1 MKTGLLFSLLL
12 FVTLNLAGQNV
23 EPVSPSTQQQLEN
36 ITAANGDA
44 ETDDDDYLQLLQHLL
59 KHPLNLNVATA
70 TDLAALKCL
79 NPLQVQQLLD
89 HRYLLGPFISI
100 YELQAI
106 PLWSTELLIKIR
118 PYITVSTKEDIRYF
132 FSPRFKKGDHSVLL
146 RVTQVLERAKG
157 YGLQDTAV
165 TNFYPGSPQKILLRY
180 QYNYKHLLQYG
191 LLAEKDA
198 GEQFFKGKQKQ
209 GFDFYSFHFFLRNKG
224 IIRSLAMGDFVV
236 NMGQGLIQW
245 QSLAFKKS
253 ADVIN
258 IKREGAVLG
267 PYHSAG
273 EIDFHRGLGITLQ
286 KKNWEASFFVSYKKI
301 DANRVTDTS
310 GIIDEYVSSFQNSGY
325 HRTNAETDDKGVQ
338 RQLAFGGN
346 LSYRYRKL
354 HLGINA
360 ISYKFS
366 LPLIRPTDP
375 YNQYSLDGKG
385 LVNYSFDYGYTY
397 KNLHL
402 FGEMALTGKMDIAFI
417 QGLLISVSKS
427 VDISML
433 YRNISRSYQS
443 LYSSAFTEAA
453 YPNNES
459 GLYMGITIRPNS
471 FWRIDAYADIYRFPW
486 LKYRVDKPS
495 EGADFLL
502 QLTYKPN
509 KQLEIYS
516 RYHAETK
523 SINDNPDALTL
534 SPVRAEPRQNWRTH
548 ISYRISP
555 VFTLGSRVEILWF
568 DKKSSQAETGFLGY
582 FDLFFKPSLK
592 PFSAN
597 LRLQYF
603 ETDGYNSRAYAYEN
617 DILYSFSI
625 PVFYDKGYKYYINFN
640 YDINKKISLW
650 IKWSQI
656 FFTGKTFIGSGLDEI
671 TGNKKSECRLQ
682 VMYRF

>member
-1 MKTGLLFSLLL
+1 MKTLFL
-12 FVTLNLAGQNV
+12 FCLFLFAGADLAAQNV
-23 EPVSPSTQQQLEN
+23 EPVSPTTQQQLEN
-36 ITAANGDA
+36 ITAANGDV
-44 ETDDDDYLQLLQHLL
+44 ETEDDNYMQLLQHLL
-59 KHPLNLNVATA
+59 KDPLDLNVATA
-70 TDLAALKCL
+70 SDLAALKYL
-79 NPLQVQQLLD
+79 NPLQVLQLLD
-89 HRYLLGPFISI
+89 HRHLLGPFISI

-106 PLWSTELLIKIR
+106 PLWSTELLMKIR
-118 PYITVSTKEDIRYF
+118 PYITVSTREDLRDF
-132 FSPRFKKGDHSVLL
+132 FSLRFKKGDHSVLV

-165 TNFYPGSPQKILLRY
+165 INAYPGSPQKILLRY
-180 QYNYKHLLQYG
+180 QYNYKNLLQYG

-209 GFDFYSFHFFLRNKG
+209 GFDFYSFHFFFRNKG
-224 IIRSLAMGDFVV
+224 LIRSLALGDFVV

-301 DANRVTDTS
+301 DANRVTDTI
-310 GIIDEYVSSFQNSGY
+310 GVMGEYVSSFQNSGY
-325 HRTNAETDDKGVQ
+325 HRTKAEADDKGVQ

-346 LSYRYRKL
+346 LSYKYRKL

-360 ISYKFS
+360 IAYKFR
-366 LPLIRPTDP
+366 LPLIRPADP
-375 YNQYSLDGKG
+375 YNQYSLGG
-385 LVNYSFDYGYTY
+385 SSLLNYSFDYGYTY

-402 FGEMALTGKMDIAFI
+402 FGEMAFTGKMDMAIL
-417 QGLLISVSKS
+417 QGLLISVSGS
-427 VDISML
+427 VDISMI
-433 YRNISRSYQS
+433 YRHIPPSYQS

-459 GLYMGITIRPNS
+459 GLYAGITIRPNS
-471 FWRIDAYADIYRFPW
+471 FWRIDVYADIYRFPW

-516 RYHAETK
+516 RYHAETR
-523 SINDNPDALTL
+523 SINDNPDAFTL
-534 SPVRAEPRQNWRTH
+534 SPVRAQPRQNWRTN

-555 VFTLGSRVEILWF
+555 VFTLGSRVEMLWF
-568 DKKSSQAETGFLGY
+568 DKKSSQAENGFLAY
-582 FDLFFKPSLK
+582 FDLFFKPSFK
-592 PFSAN
+592 PYNAN

-625 PVFYDKGYKYYINFN
+625 PVFYDKGYRYYINFN
-640 YDINKKISLW
+640 YDINKKLSLW
-650 IKWSQI
+650 VKWSQT
-656 FFTGKTFIGSGLDEI
+656 FFTGKSLIGSGLDEI
-671 TGNKKSECRLQ
+671 NGNKKSEVRLLAA
-682 VMYRF
+682 YRF